1 MSDQPIIHQIQG
13 ARMTGSA
20 AAVTL
25 TADSWL
31 DYVAFA
37 DARVRGDI
45 TGPTPIRECATDEDG
60 ERADWR
66 GTRTWGEALSQ
77 ARDGSPAHLAQV
89 GRALDVLA
97 ATGTRARVPA
107 LVYDVAG
114 ETPDVAR
121 FVAGDPCCMVT
132 RRPSARTARPIVRL
146 LVHIGARAE
155 VTATQK
161 INRGAAIV
169 ALIDGLED
177 AGQRVEV
184 TVCAAAK
191 HYNKAT
197 YAMRATVKRADEP
210 SNRDVLAFAL
220 VSPAAQRRIDFACRC
235 AHSSKFD
242 GMGSTCAAEP
252 QPGEIYI
259 PHAQENQPLDTPA
272 RAAEYM
278 RGVYEGAIEAMRD
291 RAA

>member
-1 MSDQPIIHQIQG
+1 MSDNIIHQVAG

-20 AAVTL
+20 LAVTL
-25 TADSWL
+25 TADTWL

-37 DARVRGDI
+37 DARARGDI
-45 TGPTPIRECATDEDG
+45 TGPTSIENATADADDERE
-60 ERADWR
+60 WR
-66 GTRTWGEALSQ
+66 GSRTWAESLSQ
-77 ARDGSPAHLAQV
+77 ARDGSPVHLAQV

-114 ETPDVAR
+114 ETPDVPR
-121 FVAGDPCCMVT
+121 FISGDPLSMVT
-132 RRPSARTARPIVRL
+132 RRPQARTARPIVRL
-146 LVHIGARAE
+146 LVHIGALAD
-155 VTATQK
+155 VTAAQK

-177 AGQRVEV
+177 SGQRVEV
-184 TVCAAAK
+184 TVCAAAT

-210 SNRDVLAFAL
+210 INRDVLAFAL
-220 VSPAAQRRIDFACRC
+220 VSPAAQRRIDFGCRC
-235 AHSSKFD
+235 AHPSQFN
-242 GMGSTCAAEP
+242 GMGSTAPATPEA
-252 QPGEIYI
+252 GEIYI

-272 RAAEYM
+272 RAAEYV